1 MDIDH
6 EPTPFAAGLRS
17 RCPRC
22 GDGQLFAGYLTIAD
36 QCDVCDLDL
45 AQLESGDGPAFFI
58 ILIVG
63 FILGATILYVELS
76 YTPSYWVHAAIAFVL
91 GVLLPLVLLR
101 PAKAYMIA
109 LQYRNKAQEG
119 RLK

>member
-1 MDIDH
+1 METGH
-6 EPTPFAAGLRS
+6 EPSPFSAGLGS

-22 GDGQLFAGYLTIAD
+22 GEGRLYAGYLTLAD

-63 FILGATILYVELS
+63 FILGAAILYTELT
-76 YTPSYWVHAAIAFVL
+76 YTPPYWVHAVIALVL

-109 LQYRNKAQEG
+109 LQYKNKAAEG
-119 RLK
+119 RLD